1 MSPSTRPVFTEDEAA
16 LIRLLVQAYEPL
28 QSRGPWRLDGQI
40 GPPQTWEVTDAGD
53 VMAARFVGFNNESDC
68 VEAEQFA
75 RLVKAALNA
84 VPVLLRFVP
93 AR

>member
-1 MSPSTRPVFTEDEAA
+1 
-16 LIRLLVQAYEPL
+16 
-28 QSRGPWRLDGQI
+28 
-40 GPPQTWEVTDAGD
+40 
-53 VMAARFVGFNNESDC
+53 MAARFVGFNNESDC